1 MYCQQILNHLGIT
14 SNYIGFRQTL
24 YAVSLVQQEPN
35 LLFLVTKELYPAVA
49 KEYGTT
55 WKAVE
60 RNIRSVISMAWAR
73 NPDLLRSLAG
83 YDMDAKP
90 KAAQFIAILVDS
102 ERRQR
107 NKPIS
112 FGSPCQGRDLYEAS
126 GQTVSAPIR

>member
-1 MYCQQILNHLGIT
+1 MEKRSRFPPICPFLWRDEGDTMYCQQILNHLGIT

-60 RNIRSVISMAWAR
+60 RNIRSVIAMAWAR

-83 YDMDAKP
+83 YDMDEKP
-90 KAAQFIAILVDS
+90 KAAQFIAILADS
-102 ERRQR
+102 ERQ
-107 NKPIS
+107 
-112 FGSPCQGRDLYEAS
+112 EEE
-126 GQTVSAPIR
+126 